1 MNEILEETSINP
13 VEAKTEILDLAP
25 EGSTDKVA
33 MVDTVNGTVEQETRG
48 RAETEEEIRARVDY
62 VSSEQYIKDLKEG
75 YEEAVLEAAARLIRG
90 EISAEE
96 QARLTISACM
106 DLSAGIQEHVALV
119 EQLER
124 EEEAL
129 VAFDNDLAERLRI
142 MRKLDKEARAR
153 KAELRRQ
160 ERAAKQQAEL
170 ERLTT
175 SYNANAAEINAMENR
190 GSGPKL

>member
-1 MNEILEETSINP
+1 MCGKSQLFLLYKSVYNDVAHSEFISTIQQH
-13 VEAKTEILDLAP
+13 VE
-25 EGSTDKVA
+25 
-33 MVDTVNGTVEQETRG
+33 
-48 RAETEEEIRARVDY
+48 
-62 VSSEQYIKDLKEG
+62 
-75 YEEAVLEAAARLIRG
+75 
-90 EISAEE
+90 
-96 QARLTISACM
+96 
-106 DLSAGIQEHVALV
+106 LV

-129 VAFDNDLAERLRI
+129 VAFDNNLAEQLRI
-142 MRKLDKEARAR
+142 MRKLDKEAKAR

-160 ERAAKQQAEL
+160 EREAKQQAEL

>member
-1 MNEILEETSINP
+1 MNETLEETPTSK
-13 VEAKTEILDLAP
+13 VETKTEILDPTL

-33 MVDTVNGTVEQETRG
+33 VDQTLEGAAVQN
-48 RAETEEEIRARVDY
+48 AEEAEIEY
-62 VSSEQYIKDLKEG
+62 LTSEQYIKDLKTG
-75 YEEAVLEAAARLIRG
+75 YEEAVLAAAARLIRG

-96 QARLTISACM
+96 QARLTIGACM
-106 DLSAGIQEHVALV
+106 DLSAGIQQHVELV

-129 VAFDNDLAERLRI
+129 VAFDNNLAEQLRI
-142 MRKLDKEARAR
+142 MRKLDREAKAR

-160 ERAAKQQAEL
+160 QRAAHQQAEL

>member
-1 MNEILEETSINP
+1 MNETLGETPTST
-13 VEAKTEILDLAP
+13 VETKTEILDLTP

-33 MVDTVNGTVEQETRG
+33 VDQTLGGATVQDDEEVEIEYLT
-48 RAETEEEIRARVDY
+48 
-62 VSSEQYIKDLKEG
+62 SEQYIKDLKAA
-75 YEEAVLEAAARLIRG
+75 YEEAVLAAAARLIRG

-96 QARLTISACM
+96 QARLTIGACM
-106 DLSAGIQEHVALV
+106 NLSAGIQQHVELV

-129 VAFDNDLAERLRI
+129 VAFDNNLAEQLRI
-142 MRKLDKEARAR
+142 MRKLDREAKAR

-160 ERAAKQQAEL
+160 QRAAQQQAEL